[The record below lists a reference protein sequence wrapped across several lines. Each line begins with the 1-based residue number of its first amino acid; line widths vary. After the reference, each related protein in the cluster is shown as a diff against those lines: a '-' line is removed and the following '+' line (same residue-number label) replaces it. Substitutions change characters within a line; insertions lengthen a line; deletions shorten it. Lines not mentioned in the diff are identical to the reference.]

1 MPATAPSP
9 ASTTKATTATTRP
22 TPSLSIG
29 VLAKST
35 GRTVHTIRW
44 YEAQGLMPGVV
55 RDAAGRRRYTPQH
68 VNWLD
73 LMARLR
79 LTGMSIAK
87 MRRYAALVRQG
98 KATLAER
105 RALLQAH
112 REEVLARIAD
122 WQQALELLDD
132 KIGFYG
138 NWLKDG
144 TRPDWPNA
152 ATPKP
157 MRSRRTGA

>member
-1 MPATAPSP
+1 MPAPAPSP
-9 ASTTKATTATTRP
+9 VSTTTATTRP

-35 GRTVHTIRW
+35 GRSVHTIRW

-98 KATLAER
+98 RATLAER

-157 MRSRRTGA
+157 MRSRSPGA

>member
-1 MPATAPSP
+1 MPTTAPSP
-9 ASTTKATTATTRP
+9 VSATPRP

-29 VLAKST
+29 VLAKSA

-55 RDAAGRRRYTPQH
+55 RDAGGRRRYTPQH

-98 KATLAER
+98 RATLAER

-138 NWLKDG
+138 NWLKEG

-152 ATPKP
+152 GTPKP
-157 MRSRRTGA
+157 MRPRSPRA